1 VVARCQPE
9 LIGSRLVRRAHRIV
23 AQVTT
28 AVGFSIP
35 THFAP
40 RGGTMKGADCISLAE
55 LEQYAPIIV
64 SSALH
69 EAEDCPR
76 TTRSFVPGVPGS
88 PGGPR
93 SP

>member
-1 VVARCQPE
+1 M
-9 LIGSRLVRRAHRIV
+9 GSLLVRRAQRIV

-28 AVGFSIP
+28 AVGLSTP

-55 LEQYAPIIV
+55 LKQYAPIIV

-69 EAEDCPR
+69 AAEDWPR

-88 PGGPR
+88 PCGPR